1 MGAHMKVLNR
11 DDVARMA
18 VEGNWKQRLEAQRG
32 AVTGVIPAGRSTE
45 FYTGLATG
53 LDFAL
58 DALGRNT
65 DWTRGGRE
73 VAGPEMAL
81 VEAYLG
87 LIAEL
92 LGNANASPT
101 PATAEAA
108 AVRQVLRDDG
118 WDKAQLEG
126 NRSAI
131 RLVVPQGQSQD
142 FYTGLAAGLQLG
154 ARTTANIS
162 VQLIVGFHAAVVAEW
177 LQTTPSGS

>member
-1 MGAHMKVLNR
+1 MKVLNR
-11 DDVARMA
+11 EDVARLA
-18 VEGNWKQRLEAQRG
+18 AEGKWKERLDAQRG
-32 AVTGVIPAGRSTE
+32 AATGAISAGRSTE
-45 FYTGLATG
+45 FYTGVASG

-81 VEAYLG
+81 IEAYLG
-87 LIAEL
+87 LIAEML
-92 LGNANASPT
+92 ENVNLSPT
-101 PATAEAA
+101 PATGEAA
-108 AVRQVLRDDG
+108 AVMRVLSDEG
-118 WDKAQLEG
+118 WDKAQLTG

-142 FYTGLAAGLQLG
+142 FYTGLASGLQLG
-154 ARTTANIS
+154 ARSTANVS